1 MRLLR
6 RIMSAELIPIR
17 RETRWRSWTGRQTA
31 SNGRKGRIIRVLEC
45 VFRVLAILGYT
56 VDGVEDTL

>member
-17 RETRWRSWTGRQTA
+17 VNQVAKLDRP
-31 SNGRKGRIIRVLEC
+31 SNCFKCQEGPHHRVLEC

-56 VDGVEDTL
+56 VDGV